1 MKFLTR
7 VFVAFLLIVSVA
19 FAEQGS
25 NSSQLIASIQA
36 GQALGF
42 GSPAVVITFASTNSG
57 TLPSCVTASG
67 NKSFA
72 LDPTTAPGHEAI
84 ALAEAAFLQGK
95 TVNVGCAGQCTIY
108 NGVEDLGFI
117 YTTG

>member
-1 MKFLTR
+1 VIFLTR
-7 VFVAFLLIVSVA
+7 VFVAFLLIVSAA
-19 FAEQGS
+19 FAEQGT
-25 NSSQLIASIQA
+25 NSQLITSIQA

-72 LDPTTAPGHEAI
+72 LDPNTAPGHEAI

-95 TVNVGCAGQCTIY
+95 TVKVGGAGQCTIY
-108 NGVEDLGFI
+108 SGVEDLGFL
-117 YTTG
+117 YTTS